1 MTAEEVLKLSA
12 DMTKSV
18 ARGKVEPLPTVV
30 EVETIA
36 PSGDLTVKPYADP
49 RFWSAFILV
58 GEPN

>member
-1 MTAEEVLKLSA
+1 
-12 DMTKSV
+12 MTKSV